1 MARPFF
7 TVSFLHT
14 NGAESVSRI
23 FSTLGAARKWAKW
36 LTSHAYVVRATVYRG
51 PAGGEVVA

>member
-14 NGAESVSRI
+14 NGAESVSR
-23 FSTLGAARKWAKW
+23 FFQTLGAARKWAKF
-36 LTSHAYVVRATVYRG
+36 LGSQSYVARVTVYRG
-51 PAGGEVVA
+51 PAGGEVIG